1 MEQLEESSR
10 RKIKETGSEDQQ
22 ALGINITATGE
33 DPPTN
38 APIKLEESGPEGH
51 HDTRDLRRGVI
62 TNVSFWE
69 LESA

>member
-1 MEQLEESSR
+1 MRNLQGERSKKQAV
-10 RKIKETGSEDQQ
+10 KINRH
-22 ALGINITATGE
+22 LGINIITATGE